1 MLLSFFVAER
11 LRMRADDQSVARV
24 RRWSIA
30 ACVLVLPFL
39 FFRTYVVSANSMEPT
54 LLPGDVVVTL
64 SVPFVKTP
72 NRGEVW
78 VVRDHDRVLVPLIK
92 RVKWVAG
99 DTVRREDAGVVD
111 ASGPAFGDGSEVK
124 PKKNERAKKVEAEPA
139 RKVGTVVPDGAV
151 YVIGDNRVFSVDSRQ
166 FGHVEEEH
174 LVARVVA
181 VVFSY
186 GGQEGSDAFGKSSVR
201 WNRIGSIVR

>member
-1 MLLSFFVAER
+1 
-11 LRMRADDQSVARV
+11 
-24 RRWSIA
+24 
-30 ACVLVLPFL
+30 L

-54 LLPGDVVVTL
+54 LFPGDVVVTL
-64 SVPFVKTP
+64 SVPFLNTP

-78 VVRDHDRVLVPLIK
+78 VVRAHDRVPVPLIK
-92 RVKWVAG
+92 RVRWVAG
-99 DTVRREDAGVVD
+99 DTVGMEDASVVD
-111 ASGPAFGDGSEVK
+111 ARGPAFGYGSEVK
-124 PKKNERAKKVEAEPA
+124 PKENERVKRFGAEPA
-139 RKVGTVVPDGAV
+139 REVGAVVPDGAV

-166 FGHVEEEH
+166 FGHIEEEH

-186 GGQEGSDAFGKSSVR
+186 GSQEGSDAFGKSSVR